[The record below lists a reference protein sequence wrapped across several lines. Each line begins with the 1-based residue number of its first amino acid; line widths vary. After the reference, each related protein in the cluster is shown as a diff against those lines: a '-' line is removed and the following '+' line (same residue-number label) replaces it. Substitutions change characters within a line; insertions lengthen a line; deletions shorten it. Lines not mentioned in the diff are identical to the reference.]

1 MLKSLSEG
9 KQERK
14 LSDIKIF
21 SQMLTYPY
29 NFCKDLA
36 KLKRQAAIIGWNQA
50 LREVIRPDSSA
61 SWQFTKYLII
71 GFTAVLIFYATYGM
85 FRLLVEIILPGS
97 FTNQRLSWNLLSIFL
112 AFLPTNLFTYHTN
125 RRWVFLDGKYSQRK
139 EFILF
144 TTGAAISF
152 FICQF
157 VVFGLIH
164 YTIVNDF
171 VVTFSVILVSTGIN
185 FLFRKFFVFHG

>member
-1 MLKSLSEG
+1 
-9 KQERK
+9 
-14 LSDIKIF
+14 
-21 SQMLTYPY
+21 
-29 NFCKDLA
+29 
-36 KLKRQAAIIGWNQA
+36 
-50 LREVIRPDSSA
+50 
-61 SWQFTKYLII
+61 
-71 GFTAVLIFYATYGM
+71 M
-85 FRLLVEIILPGS
+85 FRLLVETILPGS

-125 RRWVFLDGKYSQRK
+125 RRWVFLDGKHSQRK

-144 TTGAAISF
+144 TSGAAISF

-185 FLFRKFFVFHG
+185 FLFRKFFVFHGWHLIINSYFFAQLLLFQAFSSICYRHERTTHETSNKCHYRSYRTSGW